1 MRSEGGRGIIK
12 NKNQT
17 VLRINTLVLKMVL
30 ANGATTWKPALMN
43 MEAVPW
49 VDSLPKARGCQ
60 VAMG

>member
-1 MRSEGGRGIIK
+1 MRREGGRGIIK

-43 MEAVPW
+43 MEAVP
-49 VDSLPKARGCQ
+49 
-60 VAMG
+60 